1 MRQKSKAIAS
11 TASAASDSKV
21 RTDILNSLNRN
32 ALGSNHHYLLTIP
45 IAILSPNRMSSK
57 R

>member
-11 TASAASDSKV
+11 TASAVSDSKV